1 VARLEVRNLRP
12 AEIARDLVKEMDGR
26 EVDGGVDGDGWTV
39 RFVEGEPAAVG
50 PRFRVPVLFIDISG
64 EREAELT
71 AFVRRKTMRGGG

>member
-1 VARLEVRNLRP
+1 MRNLRP
-12 AEIARDLVKEMDGR
+12 ADIARDLLKEMEGR

-39 RFVEGEPAAVG
+39 RFVEGEPAKVG
-50 PRFRVPVLFIDISG
+50 PRFRVPVLFIDIAG